1 MVKEAIMVKADEE
14 SPLSGYR
21 VLDLAGPLA
30 FHCVK
35 LLADM
40 GADVVKVE
48 PPSGDE
54 ARRVPPFKDD
64 LPHSEKSLYFL
75 HYNTNKRGITLNLDS
90 HDGRA
95 IFLELARSADV
106 VVESFRPGRMD
117 ELGLGYSVLSA
128 GNPGLIMASIT
139 PFGQTGPW
147 RDYKATDIAG
157 LALSNLMVLTGEPGE
172 PPVQAPGEVAYG
184 MASTYGAFGVAI
196 ALYHRLE
203 TGRGQQIDVS
213 MHECGAHIAG
223 YFIPQYG
230 STGAKPSRASRKGEE
245 TDLYDPYPTKNGYVR
260 IFVIPVEQWRRLV
273 DWMGRPEAIA
283 GPEFE
288 KMEYRRQH
296 PEIALKTITDFCKR
310 HTKEELYEEGQ
321 KRRISVTPINTVR
334 EFMES
339 AHTKAREIFVEMEHP
354 VVGKYLHYGPVP
366 RLSETPGRVTR
377 TAPLIGE
384 HNGEIYCGEL
394 GFSKEDL
401 VALRADGVI

>member
-1 MVKEAIMVKADEE
+1 MVKADEE

-40 GADVVKVE
+40 GADVVKIE
-48 PPSGDE
+48 PPGGDQ
-54 ARRVPPFKDD
+54 ARRIPPFKDD
-64 LPHSEKSLYFL
+64 LLHPEKSLYFL

-90 HDGRA
+90 RDGRA

-106 VVESFRPGRMD
+106 VVETFRPGRMD
-117 ELGLGYSVLSA
+117 ELGLGYSVLIA
-128 GNPGLIMASIT
+128 ENPGLIMASIT

-196 ALYHRLE
+196 ALYHRLD
-203 TGRGQQIDVS
+203 TRKGQHIDVS
-213 MHECGAHIAG
+213 MHECAAHIAG

-230 STGAKPSRASRKGEE
+230 SSGAKPSRASRKGEE
-245 TDLYDPYPTKNGYVR
+245 TDLYDPYETKNGYVR
-260 IFVIPVEQWRRLV
+260 IFIIPVEQWRRLV
-273 DWMGRPEAIA
+273 EWMGRPEAIA

-288 KMEYRRQH
+288 KMDYRRRH
-296 PEIALKTITDFCKR
+296 SEVVHAVVSDFCRR

-339 AHTKAREIFVEMEHP
+339 AHTKARQIFIEMEHP
-354 VVGKYLHYGPVP
+354 VIGKYLHYGPVP
-366 RLSETPGRVTR
+366 RLSETPGQVKR
-377 TAPLIGE
+377 TAALIGE
-384 HNGEIYCGEL
+384 HNEEIYCGEL

-401 VALRADGVI
+401 IALTAAGAI

>member
-1 MVKEAIMVKADEE
+1 MIIVKTNGTA
-14 SPLSGYR
+14 PLSGYR

-48 PPSGDE
+48 PPGGDP
-54 ARRVPPFKDD
+54 ARHVPPFKDD
-64 LPHSEKSLYFL
+64 MPHAEKSLYFL
-75 HYNTNKRGITLNLDS
+75 HYNTNKRGITLNLDARE
-90 HDGRA
+90 GRS
-95 IFLELARSADV
+95 IFLQLARSAHV
-106 VVESFRPGRMD
+106 VVETFRPGHMD
-117 ELGLGYSVLSA
+117 ELGLGYGALS
-128 GNPGLIMASIT
+128 GTNPGLVMASLT

-157 LALSNLMVLTGEPGE
+157 LALSNLMVMTGEPGE
-172 PPVQAPGEVAYG
+172 PPLQAPGEVAYG
-184 MASTYGAFGVAI
+184 MASTYGAFGVAV
-196 ALYHRLE
+196 ALYHRE
-203 TGRGQQIDVS
+203 NGGKGQHIDVS

-230 STGAKPSRASRKGEE
+230 ATGAKPSRASRKGEE
-245 TDLYDPYPTKNGYVR
+245 TDLYDPYPAKNGYVR
-260 IFVIPVEQWRRLV
+260 IFIIPSEQWRRLV

-288 KMEYRRQH
+288 KMEHRRQH
-296 PEIALKTITDFCKR
+296 PEPVLRTITEFCKR

-321 KRRISVTPINTVR
+321 KRRISVTPINTAR

-339 AHTKAREIFVEMEHP
+339 AHTKARHLFLEMEHP
-354 VVGKYLHYGPVP
+354 AVGKYLHYGPVP
-366 RLSETPGRVTR
+366 RFSETPGRVTR

-384 HNGEIYCGEL
+384 HNEEIYCGEL
-394 GFSKEDL
+394 GFSKKDL
-401 VALRADGVI
+401 ITLGAAGVI